1 MTKKKTI
8 MDYKRAL
15 SNYKKSMKKMDGWQ
29 NVMTNIG
36 TGYDKTMQAAP
47 VQRLLKQRECEDIY
61 QADGVGARI
70 LDKPIEE
77 MFREGFEIKIIEGDE
92 NLAEYAQQELE
103 KWDVDTLMAESCL
116 WGDMY
121 GGGGVIIGIK
131 DDDPIEPLDLTKK
144 IAGIEYLVSVDRYS
158 LNVLSTD
165 VITDPANPA
174 FRKPEFYSL
183 QNNPTNKKENI
194 YKFHHTRFIRFDGVK
209 LPFNIMKS
217 NSYWGDTLFSRLRKP
232 LANFHTGYDGAAALL
247 SDFAQAV
254 IEIEGLDDLIAQG
267 REELVVKRLELIAR
281 VNSVVNAIVLKSGEK
296 YSRTSTSVAG
306 LSDLLDKMSERLLME
321 TPLTH
326 TLLFGEGANGLGNT
340 GESERKQ
347 WANHIKNRQEKQL
360 RAKYRQILDII
371 FMTKGKM
378 PKYTLEFNSIEQMT
392 DKELAEIHNI
402 QSQADERYIGNGTLA
417 QSEIA
422 DSRFTPDGYSL
433 ETILDEKNRALLRE
447 QDPVEPDEEE

>member
-1 MTKKKTI
+1 
-8 MDYKRAL
+8 
-15 SNYKKSMKKMDGWQ
+15 
-29 NVMTNIG
+29 
-36 TGYDKTMQAAP
+36 
-47 VQRLLKQRECEDIY
+47 
-61 QADGVGARI
+61 
-70 LDKPIEE
+70 
-77 MFREGFEIKIIEGDE
+77 
-92 NLAEYAQQELE
+92 
-103 KWDVDTLMAESCL
+103 
-116 WGDMY
+116 
-121 GGGGVIIGIK
+121 
-131 DDDPIEPLDLTKK
+131 
-144 IAGIEYLVSVDRYS
+144 
-158 LNVLSTD
+158 
-165 VITDPANPA
+165 
-174 FRKPEFYSL
+174 
-183 QNNPTNKKENI
+183 
-194 YKFHHTRFIRFDGVK
+194 
-209 LPFNIMKS
+209 MKS

-347 WANHIKNRQEKQL
+347 WANHIKNGQEKQL